1 MTFIIDHLIAILV
14 GATLLGA
21 LLFIQHRGQQ
31 SAVETAIRHRAET
44 QTSAFLGTI
53 TRDLENA
60 RTSEQITTGLG
71 TWSKD
76 AVSNSPK
83 RAFGVHGTATHTD
96 IVELVTLVDPAAGAA
111 SPLQA
116 VVYESVELPD
126 SVEVA
131 GVKRPLYRVDRHVYR
146 AGAGGWVQRGGSAG
160 NLTSF
165 VVRTRSLDG
174 GTLTNGRTSNA
185 PATVAVELMAAEDGV
200 GRKTAE
206 LAATTRTNATRQ
218 AITVRVVNA
227 SSTGGASDVAPGG
240 KTSPIPRYNGFDP
253 PPTPPSGGGGGGGGG
268 GGSSSNGGGSGSS
281 GSTAPPGPDLT
292 GITL

>member
-53 TRDLENA
+53 TRDFENT
-60 RTSEQITTGLG
+60 RTSGQITTGLG
-71 TWSKD
+71 TWSND
-76 AVSNSPK
+76 AISNAPK

-96 IVELVTLVDPAAGAA
+96 IVELVTLADPAAGVA

-126 SVEVA
+126 SVVVA
-131 GVKRPLYRVDRHVYR
+131 GVKRPLYRVDRYVYEP
-146 AGAGGWVQRGGSAG
+146 GAAGWVQRGGSAG

-165 VVRTRSLDG
+165 VVRARSLDG

-227 SSTGGASDVAPGG
+227 SSTGGASGVAPGG

-253 PPTPPSGGGGGGGGG
+253 PPTPPSGGGGGS
-268 GGSSSNGGGSGSS
+268 GGSSGPDSKGGGSGSP
-281 GSTAPPGPDLT
+281 GSTTPAGPDMTGLT
-292 GITL
+292 L